1 MSVTALIVEDHPL
14 YRDAL
19 THLLRHIFGESAVGA
34 ASSAEE
40 GLRLAA
46 ASPQLG
52 LILLDP
58 GLPGIK
64 GVEAIA
70 ALRRACPSA
79 TVIAISA
86 SEDRR
91 DASAALR
98 AGAVAFISKAASN
111 EVMSDLV
118 RRVRAG
124 ELREP
129 TWITSSG
136 PGELGD
142 GTGQALTPRQR
153 EILVL
158 LCQGHPNKEIGL
170 RLGLAEVTVK
180 MHVSS
185 VFRVLGVANRT
196 QAVLAARRLG
206 LHPGDGWGSGSGS

>member
-1 MSVTALIVEDHPL
+1 MPGTALIVEDHPL

-19 THLLRHIFGESAVGA
+19 TQLLRQIFGPSAVLA

-40 GLRLAA
+40 GLRLAGSA
-46 ASPQLG
+46 ADLK

-58 GLPGIK
+58 GLPGMN
-64 GVEAIA
+64 GAEALA
-70 ALRRACPSA
+70 AFRRARPSVA
-79 TVIAISA
+79 VIAISA

-98 AGAVAFISKAASN
+98 AGAVAFISKAAST

-118 RRVRAG
+118 RRVCAG
-124 ELREP
+124 EVGEP
-129 TWITSSG
+129 IWITATG
-136 PGELGD
+136 PGLLAEGSA
-142 GTGQALTPRQR
+142 QQLTPRQL
-153 EILVL
+153 EILTL

-185 VFRVLGVANRT
+185 LFKALGVANRT
-196 QAVLAARRLG
+196 QAVLAARKLG
-206 LHPGDGWGSGSGS
+206 LHAGS